1 VTETPTSDDVTPGEL
16 GRWLTRVERKLDLVT
31 DDHERRI
38 RRLELIIYVS
48 TGVVV
53 AGGGGAALMQA
64 FGGGG

>member
-1 VTETPTSDDVTPGEL
+1 MTEASPLDDVTPGEL

-38 RRLELIIYVS
+38 RRLELIMYVG

-53 AGGGGAALMQA
+53 AGGGGAALVQA